1 MYEQVKESLRCAYDL
16 KVEERDSFET
26 KSWKIQLR
34 NDFLN
39 LLKNESKSKLLE
51 VGAGTGVHGSFFDRS
66 GLQVVSTDLSLA
78 MVEACRAKGLEAS
91 QMDFQSLDFDDETF
105 DAVFAL
111 NCFLHVPSD
120 DLAEVLEAM
129 HRVLKPGG
137 LLYWGQYGG
146 KDYQGHLDN
155 DNYEPKRF
163 FSFLSDESMRL
174 AADKHFNSV
183 SFEVLDVSRDVDEQ
197 FQSSTWRR

>member
-16 KVEERDSFET
+16 KVEERDSLET
-26 KSWKIQLR
+26 EPWKIQLR

-91 QMDFQSLDFDDETF
+91 QMDFQSLDFDNETF

-120 DLAEVLEAM
+120 DLAAVLEAM

-146 KDYQGHLDN
+146 KDYQGHLDD

-174 AADKHFNSV
+174 AADKKFNSV
-183 SFEVLDVSRDVDEQ
+183 SFEVINVSRHSDEQ